1 MAIDM
6 AFQNKVKRSPSGDQQ
21 KKNQPHGTFLM
32 AFRNNPQI
40 KGKQPKLGL
49 ETSICTFFIIV
60 SSKTQR
66 RITSYYLH
74 FLMQGEGEAIISQEW
89 FTLI

>member
-6 AFQNKVKRSPSGDQQ
+6 DFQNKVKRSPSGDQQ

-32 AFRNNPQI
+32 AFRNNPQM

-60 SSKTQR
+60 SSETQ
-66 RITSYYLH
+66 RITSYSLH